1 MCRGDIHEYT
11 LYLIIGI
18 LNGDMD
24 ESKLIMTNGQVFVQ
38 DGREQ
43 EGDINFLNRPVKVIM
58 SSIEEKDSSAGT

>member
-1 MCRGDIHEYT
+1 

>member
-1 MCRGDIHEYT
+1 M
-11 LYLIIGI
+11 YLIREI

-24 ESKLIMTNGQVFVQ
+24 ESKLIMTNGQVFIQ

-43 EGDINFLNRPVKVIM
+43 EGDINFLNRLVKVIM

>member
-1 MCRGDIHEYT
+1 M
-11 LYLIIGI
+11 YLIIGI

>member
-1 MCRGDIHEYT
+1 
-11 LYLIIGI
+11 
-18 LNGDMD
+18 MD